1 MVYKVPDNVIDK
13 KLYLYIKNNIENT
26 LKKDGRRWSLYASGR
41 LVQEYKQRGGRYI
54 GTKNN
59 NGLNRWFKEEW
70 IDTCKLPKKVQCG
83 RQIVSKNYNDMKKTF
98 PYCRP
103 TYKVDKSTPK
113 TWKEMSKSDIEKH
126 CKRKKKL

>member
-1 MVYKVPDNVIDK
+1 M
-13 KLYLYIKNNIENT
+13 
-26 LKKDGRRWSLYASGR
+26 KKDGRRWSLYASGR

-59 NGLNRWFKEEW
+59 NGLNRWFKEE
-70 IDTCKLPKKVQCG
+70 LPKKVQCG

-103 TYKVDKSTPK
+103 TPK